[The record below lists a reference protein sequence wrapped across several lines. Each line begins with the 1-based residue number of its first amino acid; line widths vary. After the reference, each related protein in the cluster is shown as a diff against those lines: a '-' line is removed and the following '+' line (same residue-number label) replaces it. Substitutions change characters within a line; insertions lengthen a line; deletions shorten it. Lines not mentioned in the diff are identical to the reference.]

1 MNKRDNPYTPGAGRK
16 PRTLAGRDQD
26 LESFQSLV
34 ERLDAGSYERSLIYT
49 GLRGVG
55 KTVLLMEFD
64 VLASEAG
71 WATTD
76 VQEVGSNADFR
87 TTFAGMANRLLMNMS
102 RRHRAKQRIERA
114 LAVVKSFSVGL
125 PGAVSIKLDVDAA
138 AGIADSGNAEQ
149 DLAGLFREIGE
160 VAQANQMGALF
171 LIDEMQNL
179 DTPSLSAICMAFQGI
194 SRAGLPVAMVGAGLP
209 DLRVRLLSAKPY
221 ADRLFSYEQLGRL
234 SEGAARSALIGPA
247 AAAGADYDEEAA
259 RQIVHEAAG
268 FPYFIQEYGREL
280 WNFAETT
287 PITVADLD
295 SAREIV
301 KDSLARN
308 FFGTRF
314 EMATDTEQRYL
325 SAMASLGEG
334 PYPVSEVAHAFGV
347 KDQRRVSMHRESLI
361 QKGLIWSPRRG
372 QVDFTVP
379 LFAEFLK
386 ENHPTSGP

>member
-138 AGIADSGNAEQ
+138 AGIADSGDAEQ

-179 DTPSLSAICMAFQGI
+179 DTPSLSAICMAFQAI

-247 AAAGADYDEEAA
+247 AAAGADYDEDAA

-287 PITVADLD
+287 PITLADLD

-325 SAMASLGEG
+325 SAMASLGDG
-334 PYPVSEVAHAFGV
+334 PYPVGEVARAFGAR
-347 KDQRRVSMHRESLI
+347 DQRRVSMHRESLI

-386 ENHPTSGP
+386 ENHP

>member
-16 PRTLAGRDQD
+16 PRTLAGRHQD

-138 AGIADSGNAEQ
+138 AGIADSGDAEQ

-221 ADRLFSYEQLGRL
+221 ADRLFAYAELGRL
-234 SEGAARSALIGPA
+234 SDAAARSALVGPA
-247 AAAGADYDEEAA
+247 AAAGVDIEEAAA
-259 RQIVHEAAG
+259 RQIVDEAAG

-287 PITVADLD
+287 PITLADLD

-386 ENHPTSGP
+386 ENHPTSSQ

>member
-1 MNKRDNPYTPGAGRK
+1 MNKRENPYTPGAGRK

-26 LESFQSLV
+26 VESFQSLV

-87 TTFAGMANRLLMNMS
+87 TTFAGMANRLLLNMS

-114 LAVVKSFSVGL
+114 LSVVKAFSIAI
-125 PGAVSIKLDVDAA
+125 PGGVEVRLDVDG
-138 AGIADSGNAEQ
+138 AGVADSGDPEQ

-160 VAQANQMGALF
+160 VARANQMGALF

-179 DTPSLSAICMAFQGI
+179 DTPSLAAICMAFQAI

-221 ADRLFSYEQLGRL
+221 ADRLFSYETLGRL
-234 SEGAARSALIGPA
+234 PEPAARSALVGPA
-247 AAAGADYDEEAA
+247 AAVGADYDEEAA
-259 RQIVHEAAG
+259 RQVVNEAAG

-280 WNFAETT
+280 WNYAETS
-287 PITVADLD
+287 PITVADLNN
-295 SAREIV
+295 ARGIV
-301 KDSLARN
+301 RDSLARN

-334 PYPVSEVAHAFGV
+334 PYPVGEVAHAFGV
-347 KDQRRVSMHRESLI
+347 SDQRRASMHRDSLI

-372 QVDFTVP
+372 QIDFTVP

-386 ENHPTSGP
+386 ENHPVG

>member
-1 MNKRDNPYTPGAGRK
+1 MNKRENPYTPGAGRK

-26 LESFQSLV
+26 LENFQSLV
-34 ERLDAGSYERSLIYT
+34 ERLDAGAYERSLIYT

-87 TTFAGMANRLLMNMS
+87 TTFARMANRLLMNMS

-114 LAVVKSFSVGL
+114 LSVVKAFSIAI
-125 PGAVSIKLDVDAA
+125 PGAIEVKLDVDAA
-138 AGIADSGNAEQ
+138 AGVADSGDPEQ

-160 VAQANQMGALF
+160 VALANQMGALF

-179 DTPSLSAICMAFQGI
+179 DAGSLSAICMAFQAI

-221 ADRLFSYEQLGRL
+221 ADRLFTYEQLGRL
-234 SEGAARSALIGPA
+234 SEPAARSALIGPA
-247 AAAGADYDEEAA
+247 SAAGANYDEDAA
-259 RQIVHEAAG
+259 RQIVAEAAG
-268 FPYFIQEYGREL
+268 FPYFLQEYGREL
-280 WNFAETT
+280 WNYAEST
-287 PITVADLD
+287 PITLMDLEG
-295 SAREIV
+295 ARDIV
-301 KDSLARN
+301 RDSLARN

-334 PYPVSEVAHAFGV
+334 PYPVGDVARAFGV
-347 KDQRRVSMHRESLI
+347 NDQRRVSMHRESLI

-372 QVDFTVP
+372 RVDFTVP
-379 LFAEFLK
+379 LFAEFLR
-386 ENHPTSGP
+386 ENHSLG

>member
-138 AGIADSGNAEQ
+138 AGIADSGDAEQ

-334 PYPVSEVAHAFGV
+334 PYPVGEVAHAFGV
-347 KDQRRVSMHRESLI
+347 IDQRRASMHRESLI

-386 ENHPTSGP
+386 ENHPASNQ

>member
-138 AGIADSGNAEQ
+138 AGIADSGDAEQ

-160 VAQANQMGALF
+160 VAHANQMGALF

-179 DTPSLSAICMAFQGI
+179 DTSSLSAICMACQAI
-194 SRAGLPVAMVGAGLP
+194 SRAGLPVAIVGAGLP

-287 PITVADLD
+287 PITLADLD

-334 PYPVSEVAHAFGV
+334 PYPVGEVARAFGAR
-347 KDQRRVSMHRESLI
+347 DQRRVSMHRESLI

-386 ENHPTSGP
+386 ENHPAG

>member
-1 MNKRDNPYTPGAGRK
+1 MNKRENPYTPGAGRK
-16 PRTLAGRDQD
+16 PRTLAGRDHD

-87 TTFAGMANRLLMNMS
+87 TTFSGMANRLLMNMS

-114 LAVVKSFSVGL
+114 LSVVKAFSIAI
-125 PGAVSIKLDVDAA
+125 PGHVEIRLDVDTSS
-138 AGIADSGNAEQ
+138 GIADSGDPER
-149 DLAGLFREIGE
+149 DLADLFREIGE

-179 DTPSLSAICMAFQGI
+179 DTASLAAICMAFQAI

-221 ADRLFSYEQLGRL
+221 ADRLFSYEELGRL
-234 SEGAARSALIGPA
+234 PESAARSALIGPA
-247 AAAGADYDEEAA
+247 ASAGVAYDEEAA
-259 RQIVHEAAG
+259 RQIVQEAAG
-268 FPYFIQEYGREL
+268 FPYFLQEYGREL

-287 PITVADLD
+287 PITLQDLE

-301 KDSLARN
+301 NDSLARN

-314 EMATDTEQRYL
+314 EMGTDTEQRYL

-334 PYPVSEVAHAFGV
+334 PYPVGEVARAFGV
-347 KDQRRVSMHRESLI
+347 NDQRRASMHRDSLI

-379 LFAEFLK
+379 LFAAFLK
-386 ENHPTSGP
+386 ENHPIGR

>member
-1 MNKRDNPYTPGAGRK
+1 MNKRENPYTPGAGRK
-16 PRTLAGRDQD
+16 PRTLAGRDEE
-26 LESFQSLV
+26 LESFQGLV
-34 ERLDAGSYERSLIYT
+34 ERLDAGAYERSLIYT

-87 TTFAGMANRLLMNMS
+87 TTFARMANRLLVNMS

-114 LAVVKSFSVGL
+114 LSVVKAFSIAI
-125 PGAVSIKLDVDAA
+125 PGAIEIKLDVDAA
-138 AGIADSGNAEQ
+138 AGVADSGDPEQ

-179 DTPSLSAICMAFQGI
+179 DAGSLSAICMAFQAI

-221 ADRLFSYEQLGRL
+221 ADRLFTYEQLGRL
-234 SEGAARSALIGPA
+234 SEPAARSALIGPA
-247 AAAGADYDEEAA
+247 SAAGANYDEDAA
-259 RQIVHEAAG
+259 RQIVAEAAG

-280 WNFAETT
+280 WNYAEAT
-287 PITVADLD
+287 PITLTDLD
-295 SAREIV
+295 GAREIV
-301 KDSLARN
+301 QDSLARN

-334 PYPVSEVAHAFGV
+334 PYPVGEVAQAFGV
-347 KDQRRVSMHRESLI
+347 NDQRRVSMHREGLI

-372 QVDFTVP
+372 RVDFTVP
-379 LFAEFLK
+379 LFAELLR
-386 ENHPTSGP
+386 ENHSLA

>member
-26 LESFQSLV
+26 IDAFQSLV
-34 ERLDAGSYERSLIYT
+34 ERLSDGSYERSLIYT

-76 VQEVGSNADFR
+76 VQEVGTSPDFR
-87 TTFAGMANRLLMNMS
+87 TTFARMAARLLLNMS

-114 LAVVKSFSVGL
+114 LAVVKAFSIAI
-125 PGAVSIKLDVDAA
+125 PGAVELRLDVDPAR
-138 AGIADSGNAEQ
+138 GIADSGDPEQ
-149 DLAGLFREIGE
+149 DLAGLLKEIGE
-160 VAQANQMGALF
+160 VAQASQMGALF

-179 DTPSLSAICMAFQGI
+179 DGPALSAICMAFQAI
-194 SRAGLPVAMVGAGLP
+194 SRAALPVTMVGAGLP

-221 ADRLFSYEQLGRL
+221 ADRLFSYAELAGL
-234 SEGAARSALIGPA
+234 SEAAAHSALVGPA
-247 AAAGADYDEEAA
+247 AAAGVAYDEKAA
-259 RQIVHEAAG
+259 RRIVEESAG

-280 WNFAETT
+280 WNYADAS
-287 PITVADLD
+287 PIKLADLD
-295 SAREIV
+295 GARDIV
-301 KDSLARN
+301 KDALARN

-314 EMATDTEQRYL
+314 EMATDAEQKYL
-325 SAMASLGEG
+325 TAMASLGSG
-334 PYPVSEVAHAFGV
+334 PYPVAATAMAYGV
-347 KDQRRVSMHRESLI
+347 KDQRQVSVQRDALI

-379 LFAEFLK
+379 LFAEYLRD
-386 ENHPTSGP
+386 NVAPS

>member
-16 PRTLAGRDQD
+16 PRTLAGRDEE
-26 LESFQSLV
+26 LEAFVSLV
-34 ERLDAGSYERSLIYT
+34 ERLGAGTYERSPIYT

-76 VQEVGSNADFR
+76 VQEVGTNADFR
-87 TTFAGMANRLLMNMS
+87 ATFARMAARLLVNMS

-114 LAVVKSFSVGL
+114 LAVVKAFSVAI
-125 PGAVSIKLDVDAA
+125 PGAVELKLDVDAA
-138 AGIADSGNAEQ
+138 TGVADSGDPEQ
-149 DLAGLFREIGE
+149 DLADLFCEVGE
-160 VAQANQMGALF
+160 VARANRMGAAF
-171 LIDEMQNL
+171 LVDEMQNL
-179 DTPSLSAICMAFQGI
+179 NAESLSAICMAVQAI
-194 SRAGLPVAMVGAGLP
+194 SRAGLPVAVVGAGLP
-209 DLRVRLLSAKPY
+209 ELKVRLLAAKPY
-221 ADRLFSYEQLGRL
+221 ADRLFSYAELGRL
-234 SEGAARSALIGPA
+234 SDVAARSALVGPA
-247 AAAGADYDEEAA
+247 AAAGVDFDESTA
-259 RQIVHEAAG
+259 RQVVDEAAG

-280 WNFAETT
+280 WNYAESA
-287 PITVADLD
+287 PITSADLEA
-295 SAREIV
+295 ARVIV
-301 KDSLARN
+301 RDSLARN

-325 SAMASLGEG
+325 GAMASLGLG
-334 PYPVSEVAHAFGV
+334 PYPVAAVARAFGV
-347 KDQRRVSMHRESLI
+347 DDQRKVSVHRESLI

-386 ENHPTSGP
+386 ENHSIL

>member
-1 MNKRDNPYTPGAGRK
+1 
-16 PRTLAGRDQD
+16 
-26 LESFQSLV
+26 V
-34 ERLDAGSYERSLIYT
+34 EA
-49 GLRGVG
+49 
-55 KTVLLMEFD
+55 
-64 VLASEAG
+64 AS
-71 WATTD
+71 
-76 VQEVGSNADFR
+76 
-87 TTFAGMANRLLMNMS
+87 
-102 RRHRAKQRIERA
+102 
-114 LAVVKSFSVGL
+114 
-125 PGAVSIKLDVDAA
+125 
-138 AGIADSGNAEQ
+138 GIADSGDPEQ

-179 DTPSLSAICMAFQGI
+179 DTPSLSAICMAFQAI

-209 DLRVRLLSAKPY
+209 DLRVRLLAAKPY
-221 ADRLFSYEQLGRL
+221 ADRLFTYERLGRL
-234 SEGAARSALIGPA
+234 SEGAARSALVGPA
-247 AAAGADYDEEAA
+247 AAAGAGYEEEAA

-287 PITVADLD
+287 PITLADLE

-301 KDSLARN
+301 KDSLARS

-334 PYPVSEVAHAFGV
+334 PYPVGDVAHAFGV
-347 KDQRRVSMHRESLI
+347 SDQRRASMHRDSLI

-386 ENHPTSGP
+386 ENHPAG